1 MSRSRPTMSPSRSA
15 SAIVADKTEG
25 YHFLT
30 IHDYSRTKGV
40 PTGEGIGSQP
50 FTVGGHRWCIY
61 YYPNGDRSEAA
72 DYVSFSLELEE
83 EDGATAVKAQF
94 RFCFAGEEEEAKQ
107 AALLALASV
116 DEFTSRGRWV
126 CTKFINRK
134 VLENSKHLKNNSF
147 MVRCD
152 ILVIHRYR
160 STDNAV
166 AYVSVPP
173 CDSSQDFG
181 ELLETEKGA
190 DMVFEVGDE
199 TVAAHRCVLA
209 ARSPVFAA
217 ELFGPMKEGNVAAAG
232 VVRLEDMEM
241 EVFKALLRYAYTSS
255 LSLQGMANDH
265 ITCWKILIAADRYGM
280 GRLKLICEEWICECI
295 NVDTVVTILALA
307 EQHHCEGP
315 KQACFDF
322 LADPTKLRAV
332 MVTSGFQ
339 HLWESCPSLMMELMD
354 MCLPH

>member
-1 MSRSRPTMSPSRSA
+1 MSPSRSA

-50 FTVGGHRWCIY
+50 FTEV
-61 YYPNGDRSEAA
+61 A

-83 EDGATAVKAQF
+83 DGATAVNAQF

-116 DEFTSRGRWV
+116 DEFTSRDRWV

-152 ILVIHRYR
+152 IVVIHSYR
-160 STDNAV
+160 SADNAV
-166 AYVSVPP
+166 TYVSVPP
-173 CDSSQDFG
+173 CDWSQDFG
-181 ELLETEKGA
+181 KLLETEKGA
-190 DMVFEVGDE
+190 DVVF
-199 TVAAHRCVLA
+199 
-209 ARSPVFAA
+209 
-217 ELFGPMKEGNVAAAG
+217 ELFGPMKEGNAAASG
-232 VVRLEDMEM
+232 VMRLEDMEM
-241 EVFKALLRYAYTSS
+241 DVFKALLRYAYASS

-265 ITCWKILIAADRYGM
+265 VTCRKILVAADRYGT
-280 GRLKLICEEWICECI
+280 GLLKLICEEWICECI

-315 KQACFDF
+315 KKACFDF
-322 LADPTKLRAV
+322 LADPAKLRAV

>member
-1 MSRSRPTMSPSRSA
+1 MSPSGSA

-40 PTGEGIGSQP
+40 PIGEGIGSQP

-61 YYPNGDRSEAA
+61 YYPNGDRTEVA

-83 EDGATAVKAQF
+83 DGATAVKAHF
-94 RFCFAGEEEEAKQ
+94 RFCFTGEGEEEEAKH

-116 DEFTSRGRWV
+116 DEYTSGNGWV

-152 ILVIHRYR
+152 IVVIHRYG
-160 STDNAV
+160 SAYNPV

-190 DMVFEVGDE
+190 DVVFEVGGK
-199 TVAAHRCVLA
+199 TVAAHRCILA

-217 ELFGPMKEGNVAAAG
+217 ELFGPMKEGNAATAG
-232 VVRLEDMEM
+232 VVHLEDMEM

-265 ITCWKILIAADRYGM
+265 VTCQKILVAADRYGM
-280 GRLKLICEEWICECI
+280 GRLKLLCEEWICECI
-295 NVDTVVTILALA
+295 DVDTAATILALA
-307 EQHHCEGP
+307 ERHHCEGP
-315 KQACFDF
+315 KKACFDF
-322 LADPTKLRAV
+322 LADPAKLRAF
-332 MVTSGFQ
+332 MATGGFQ
-339 HLWESCPSLMMELMD
+339 YLWESCPSLMMELMD
-354 MCLPH
+354 MCLPY